1 MDVTAKLADH
11 HAPAASADRTVVFFD
26 GVCGLCNRTVDFLI
40 AKDRVRMLRYAP
52 LQGETF
58 RDVTRDRPDLRAI
71 DSVIVMHESADG
83 ARREFH
89 VRSRAA
95 LFALSR
101 LGAPWTCLRRVAAL
115 VPQPLSDLVYRF
127 VARVRYRIWG
137 KLDVCRMPTAAERE
151 LFLP

>member
-1 MDVTAKLADH
+1 MTAKLAKH
-11 HAPAASADRTVVFFD
+11 PAPAAERTVVFFD

-40 AKDRVRMLRYAP
+40 ARDHARVLRYAP

-58 RDVTRDRPDLRAI
+58 RDVTRDRPDLRAV
-71 DSVIVMHESADG
+71 DSVIVMHEIETTNG

-101 LGAPWTCLRRVAAL
+101 LGSSWTWLRRLAAL
-115 VPQPLSDLVYRF
+115 MPQPVSDLVYRF

-137 KLDVCRMPTAAERE
+137 KLDACRMPTATERE